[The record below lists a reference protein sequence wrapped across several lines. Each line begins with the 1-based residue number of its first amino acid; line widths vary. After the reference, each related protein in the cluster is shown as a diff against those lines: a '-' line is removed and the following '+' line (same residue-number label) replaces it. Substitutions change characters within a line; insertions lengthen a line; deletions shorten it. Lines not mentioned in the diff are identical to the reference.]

1 MIKYFLAL
9 TCLLSAGVS
18 GLKYVDKRNVTTTLG
33 KQYSCF
39 YTIVYNATFVDKK
52 KSSIVCTPNTNGGLV
67 VEDFD
72 LPGHGPIR
80 LQHNVRKGKE
90 QIKHVQPVDS
100 MSVEMVPMNCSCS
113 VPLDMLDD
121 QTMAAGRMILKNRAL
136 TQSDDRLLFGP
147 LLFFLL
153 LSGQL
158 TNLINAITGATATGR
173 SLEMNNSEEV
183 DRIMAAINSGDTEA
197 ALREDRTLLLSL
209 LLTNLQN
216 QIQAQLTAIQ
226 TQIQTAINNFLAAL
240 GLPATGR
247 SLDLRNVDL
256 SDESNDRTLL
266 LTLLINSIRNQIQTA
281 INNFLAT
288 LFPAAGRS
296 LNRQLGSGLLGGS
309 LLGSGGGLIG
319 SGGGILGSGGLLG
332 GGTGGDLGGLLG
344 DSAGGDF
351 GGLLAGLLG
360 GDGSGDIG
368 SLLGGDFESQLLG
381 SLLGGAGTTDP
392 TAALLDM
399 LGVTEAEVAEL
410 MSFLDQLEQMSEE
423 EFMTWMMTELG
434 VDGNMMDMFN
444 NIPLQCDCLPQPQ

>member
-1 MIKYFLAL
+1 M
-9 TCLLSAGVS
+9 G
-18 GLKYVDKRNVTTTLG
+18 
-33 KQYSCF
+33 
-39 YTIVYNATFVDKK
+39 
-52 KSSIVCTPNTNGGLV
+52 
-67 VEDFD
+67 
-72 LPGHGPIR
+72 
-80 LQHNVRKGKE
+80 
-90 QIKHVQPVDS
+90 
-100 MSVEMVPMNCSCS
+100 
-113 VPLDMLDD
+113 
-121 QTMAAGRMILKNRAL
+121 KNRAL
-136 TQSDDRLLFGP
+136 TRSDDRLLFGP
-147 LLFFLL
+147 LLFLL

-173 SLEMNNSEEV
+173 SLEMNKSEEV

-288 LFPAAGRS
+288 LFPAAGRT
-296 LNRQLGSGLLGGS
+296 LNRQLGSGLLGGG
-309 LLGSGGGLIG
+309 LLGS
-319 SGGGILGSGGLLG
+319 SGG
-332 GGTGGDLGGLLG
+332 
-344 DSAGGDF
+344 
-351 GGLLAGLLG
+351 
-360 GDGSGDIG
+360 
-368 SLLGGDFESQLLG
+368 
-381 SLLGGAGTTDP
+381 LLGGAGTTDP
-392 TAALLDM
+392 TAALLDR
-399 LGVTEAEVAEL
+399 LGLTEAEVAEL

>member
-39 YTIVYNATFVDKK
+39 YTIVYNATFVVKK

-173 SLEMNNSEEV
+173 SLDMNNSEEV

-296 LNRQLGSGLLGGS
+296 LNRQLGSGLLGG
-309 LLGSGGGLIG
+309 GL
-319 SGGGILGSGGLLG
+319 LGSGGLLG

-344 DSAGGDF
+344 GSAGGDF
-351 GGLLAGLLG
+351 GGLLGGLLG

-368 SLLGGDFESQLLG
+368 NLLGGDFESQLLG

>member
-39 YTIVYNATFVDKK
+39 YTIVYNATFVVKK

-100 MSVEMVPMNCSCS
+100 MSMEMVPMNCSCS

-173 SLEMNNSEEV
+173 SLDMNNSEEV

-296 LNRQLGSGLLGGS
+296 LNRQLGSGLLGG
-309 LLGSGGGLIG
+309 GL
-319 SGGGILGSGGLLG
+319 LGSGGLLG

-344 DSAGGDF
+344 GSAGGDF
-351 GGLLAGLLG
+351 GGLLGGLLG

-368 SLLGGDFESQLLG
+368 NLLGGDFESQLLG

>member
-39 YTIVYNATFVDKK
+39 YTIVYNATFVVKK

-100 MSVEMVPMNCSCS
+100 MSMEMVPMNCSCS

-216 QIQAQLTAIQ
+216 QIQTQLTAIQ
-226 TQIQTAINNFLAAL
+226 IQIQTAINNFLAAL

-296 LNRQLGSGLLGGS
+296 LDRQLGSGLLGGG
-309 LLGSGGGLIG
+309 LLGS
-319 SGGGILGSGGLLG
+319 SGGLLG

-344 DSAGGDF
+344 GSAGGDF
-351 GGLLAGLLG
+351 GGLLGGLLG

-368 SLLGGDFESQLLG
+368 NLLGGDFESQLLG

-434 VDGNMMDMFN
+434 VDGNMMDMFS

>member
-296 LNRQLGSGLLGGS
+296 LNRQLGSGLLGG
-309 LLGSGGGLIG
+309 GL
-319 SGGGILGSGGLLG
+319 LGSGGLLG

-351 GGLLAGLLG
+351 GGLLGGLLG

-368 SLLGGDFESQLLG
+368 NLLGGDFESQLLG

>member
-1 MIKYFLAL
+1 MGTSETATGGRRSLAQDDQIFFSAHL
-9 TCLLSAGVS
+9 PPLGWCFRTKVCGQKERDHYPGQAVLL
-18 GLKYVDKRNVTTTLG
+18 LLHHRLQRHLLG
-33 KQYSCF
+33 QEEKF
-39 YTIVYNATFVDKK
+39 Y
-52 KSSIVCTPNTNGGLV
+52 
-67 VEDFD
+67 
-72 LPGHGPIR
+72 R

-100 MSVEMVPMNCSCS
+100 MSMEMVPMNCSCS

-173 SLEMNNSEEV
+173 SLDMNNSEEV

-226 TQIQTAINNFLAAL
+226 IQIQTAINNFLAAL

-288 LFPAAGRS
+288 LFPAAGRT
-296 LNRQLGSGLLGGS
+296 LNRQLGSGLLGGG
-309 LLGSGGGLIG
+309 LLGS
-319 SGGGILGSGGLLG
+319 SGGLLG

-344 DSAGGDF
+344 GSAGGDY
-351 GGLLAGLLG
+351 GGLLGGLLG

-368 SLLGGDFESQLLG
+368 NLLGGDFESQLLG

-399 LGVTEAEVAEL
+399 LGLTEAEVAEL
-410 MSFLDQLEQMSEE
+410 MSFLDLEQMSEE

-434 VDGNMMDMFN
+434 VDGNMMDMFS

>member
-296 LNRQLGSGLLGGS
+296 LNRQLGSGLLGG
-309 LLGSGGGLIG
+309 GL
-319 SGGGILGSGGLLG
+319 LGSGGLLG

-344 DSAGGDF
+344 GSAGGDF
-351 GGLLAGLLG
+351 GGLLGGLLG

-368 SLLGGDFESQLLG
+368 NLLGGDFESQLLG

>member
-296 LNRQLGSGLLGGS
+296 LNRQLGSGLLGGG
-309 LLGSGGGLIG
+309 LLGS
-319 SGGGILGSGGLLG
+319 
-332 GGTGGDLGGLLG
+332 
-344 DSAGGDF
+344 GGDF
-351 GGLLAGLLG
+351 GGLLGGLLG

-368 SLLGGDFESQLLG
+368 NLLGGDFESQLLG